1 MGSGQVVTKVTS
13 KRWYTSCMITLSG
26 SFLCQG
32 SWLWRGAP
40 DWRVALDGVARG
52 WARDARR
59 RYEVC
64 VVTPNEQAKPA
75 AIRIVIAEDQA
86 HVRRGA
92 AHLLSFEP
100 DMEVVG
106 QACNGAEAVELARV
120 LHPDVVLMDLHM
132 PVKGGVAAT
141 REIIGLLPATQIL
154 VLTTLDDDETV
165 FEAVRA
171 GAHAYLLKDAAE
183 DELLE
188 TIRALKRGE
197 SRLTPQIA
205 RKVMDQF
212 RRLAL
217 VSRAAPIGEDAERL
231 RTSENAP
238 SASSATITTES
249 LNDKEEKI
257 LQLISEGLS
266 NRQIA
271 DAMFLAE
278 GTIKNYVSR
287 IMEKLHANTRTAL
300 AIISRG
306 HSTQK

>member
-1 MGSGQVVTKVTS
+1 MSAQN
-13 KRWYTSCMITLSG
+13 
-26 SFLCQG
+26 
-32 SWLWRGAP
+32 AP
-40 DWRVALDGVARG
+40 PGTDPPV
-52 WARDARR
+52 
-59 RYEVC
+59 
-64 VVTPNEQAKPA
+64 
-75 AIRIVIAEDQA
+75 IRIVIAEDQA
-86 HVRRGA
+86 VVRRGA
-92 AHLLSFEP
+92 VLLLSMEP

-106 QACNGAEAVELARV
+106 QACNGVEAVDLARL

-141 REIIGLLPATQIL
+141 REITQALPGTQVL

-188 TIRALKRGE
+188 TIRALRRGE

-212 RRLAL
+212 SRLA
-217 VSRAAPIGEDAERL
+217 RAAPQPLAAAPAGRPAEY
-231 RTSENAP
+231 AP
-238 SASSATITTES
+238 SSHGAAFVAEA
-249 LNDKEEKI
+249 LNDKEQRI
-257 LQLISEGLS
+257 LELIAEGMS

-271 DAMFLAE
+271 QTLFLAE

-287 IMEKLHANTRTAL
+287 IMEKLHANTRTEL
-300 AIISRG
+300 AILSRK
-306 HSTQK
+306 QRRAD